1 MSKRTRH
8 TYLDNLLA
16 VMNYCRQPKTMH
28 AVKDKYS
35 FSNEKLK
42 RVIADLESK
51 AYISISEL
59 PRDGR
64 HVKQIILTERG
75 KAELLDR
82 GIKY

>member
-1 MSKRTRH
+1 
-8 TYLDNLLA
+8 
-16 VMNYCRQPKTMH
+16 MH
-28 AVKDKYS
+28 AVKDKFS

-42 RVIADLESK
+42 KVIADLQNP

-64 HVKQIILTERG
+64 HVKQIITTDLG
-75 KAELLDR
+75 KAQLAEQ